1 MTQNNMDEFAAR
13 MKNVH
18 MSDSQKTRLAAAVEK
33 ARAQECAKADAPRVV
48 ARSSATR
55 KAHKSPTARHAEVR
69 RTYAA
74 PSPRT
79 TRSRFSVM
87 GRRIGAAAAA
97 VGLVAVAGGAALGV
111 FGTGGFP
118 LAQNEN
124 AFALEAYAQ
133 GDIYKAPS
141 SIQELPDNILTRN
154 VGGYFG
160 NWEDVETGTVLE
172 DTLGYGFLFDIAC
185 VGNNLET
192 VTYQI
197 EGDDAYFGLI
207 DTNWDSPDDSLVA
220 GWPKLNKYSVAK
232 EFTVDA
238 ATAQQFGRGDANAR
252 YLSQIVLA
260 LPMDDKF
267 RAAYDEALAA
277 DRANVPDTSNLSYFI
292 ETNAAK
298 RISECKLHVTA
309 TFTDG
314 STETKTYVIAPVD
327 NFDELYADYAAAQ
340 DARLDAE
347 RNGEDASDMYSPEP
361 TMYTITEIEE

>member
-1 MTQNNMDEFAAR
+1 MARDDMNEYVGRMRAVHMDERQRA
-13 MKNVH
+13 
-18 MSDSQKTRLAAAVEK
+18 RLATAVEEARSQEAAK
-33 ARAQECAKADAPRVV
+33 ARTATPSTAHPSSTRKSCDATMRHALANPAPRT
-48 ARSSATR
+48 S
-55 KAHKSPTARHAEVR
+55 
-69 RTYAA
+69 
-74 PSPRT
+74 
-79 TRSRFSVM
+79 RSRFTVM

-97 VGLVAVAGGAALGV
+97 VGLVATTAAASLGV
-111 FGTGGFP
+111 FGAEGFP

-133 GDIYKAPS
+133 GDIAKAPNLTE
-141 SIQELPDNILTRN
+141 ELTENILARN

-160 NWEDVETGTVLE
+160 NWENVETGAVLD
-172 DTLGYGFLFDIAC
+172 DTLGYCFLFDIAC
-185 VGNNLET
+185 TGNNMES
-192 VTYQI
+192 VTYAI

-207 DTNWDSPDDSLVA
+207 DDEEDASESLVA
-220 GWPKLNKYSVAK
+220 SWPKLNKYSVAK

-238 ATAQQFGRGDANAR
+238 ATAQQFGRGDADAR
-252 YLSQIVLA
+252 YLSQIILA
-260 LPMDDKF
+260 LPMDDDF

-277 DRANVPDTSNLSYFI
+277 EEADVPDASNLSYLI

-314 STETKTYVIAPVD
+314 STDTKTYLIAPVD
-327 NFDELYADYAAAQ
+327 DFDEIYADYAAAQ
-340 DARLDAE
+340 DARIEAE

>member
-1 MTQNNMDEFAAR
+1 MARNDMNEFVGRMRAVRMDERQRA
-13 MKNVH
+13 
-18 MSDSQKTRLAAAVEK
+18 RLAAAVEK
-33 ARAQECAKADAPRVV
+33 ARSQEVAKARAATPSA
-48 ARSSATR
+48 ARPSGTR
-55 KAHKSPTARHAEVR
+55 EDRAAAMHHTLANPTPH
-69 RTYAA
+69 T
-74 PSPRT
+74 P
-79 TRSRFSVM
+79 RSRFTVM

-97 VGLVAVAGGAALGV
+97 VGLVAVAGAAALGV

-133 GDIYKAPS
+133 GDIAKAPNLTE
-141 SIQELPDNILTRN
+141 ELTENVLERNI
-154 VGGYFG
+154 GGYFG
-160 NWEDVETGTVLE
+160 HWENVETGAVL
-172 DTLGYGFLFDIAC
+172 DDMLGYCFLFDIAC
-185 VGNNLET
+185 EGNNLES

-197 EGDDAYFGLI
+197 EGNDAFFGLI
-207 DTNWDSPDDSLVA
+207 DTNWDSPNDSLVA
-220 GWPKLNKYSVAK
+220 GWPELNKYSVAK

-238 ATAQQFGRGDANAR
+238 ATAQQFGRGDADVR

-260 LPMDDKF
+260 LPMDDEF
-267 RAAYDEALAA
+267 QAAYDEALAA
-277 DRANVPDTSNLSYFI
+277 DRANVPDTGNLSYFI

-298 RISECKLHVTA
+298 RISECKLRVTA
-309 TFTDG
+309 TFSDG

-340 DARLDAE
+340 DARIEAE

>member
-1 MTQNNMDEFAAR
+1 MARDDMNEFVGRMRAVHMDERQRA
-13 MKNVH
+13 
-18 MSDSQKTRLAAAVEK
+18 RLAAAVEK
-33 ARAQECAKADAPRVV
+33 TRSQEAAKACAAASSAARLSGTHKDRAAAMLHTLANPAPRT
-48 ARSSATR
+48 S
-55 KAHKSPTARHAEVR
+55 
-69 RTYAA
+69 
-74 PSPRT
+74 
-79 TRSRFSVM
+79 RSRFTVM
-87 GRRIGAAAAA
+87 GRRIGAVAAA
-97 VGLVAVAGGAALGV
+97 VGLVAVAGAAALGV

-133 GDIYKAPS
+133 GNIYKAPN

-160 NWEDVETGTVLE
+160 NWEDVETGAILE
-172 DTLGYGFLFDIAC
+172 DTLGYCFLFDIAC
-185 VGNNLET
+185 VGNNLES

-207 DTNWDSPDDSLVA
+207 DTKGDSSDDSLVA
-220 GWPKLNKYSVAK
+220 SWPKLNKYSVAK

-238 ATAQQFGRGDANAR
+238 ATAQQFGRGDADVR

-260 LPMDDKF
+260 LPMDDEF
-267 RAAYDEALAA
+267 QAAYDEALAA
-277 DRANVPDTSNLSYFI
+277 DRANVPDTGNLSYFI

-309 TFTDG
+309 TFSDG

-340 DARLDAE
+340 DARIEAE